1 MNNLYSQIK
10 TTASDKPRAKT
21 NKRILLIDDE
31 PNSVVPSVFERKQCH
46 VAHCDCV
53 RKAWNC
59 VYPQRPD
66 VVVFRLRNYN
76 EKTLADLHECRALAG
91 SVPIVIVTSL
101 SLDGDLVKTLS
112 RGTAAVIADC
122 SEASIAT
129 ETLRRLQF
137 WTPSQ

>member
-10 TTASDKPRAKT
+10 ARGTDKPRAKT

-31 PNSVVPSVFERKQCH
+31 PNSAVPSVFARKQCH
-46 VAHCDCV
+46 VVHCDCV

-66 VVVFRLRNYN
+66 VVVFWLRNCG
-76 EKTLADLHECRALAG
+76 EKALADLHECRALAG
-91 SVPIVIVTSL
+91 SVPVVIATSL
-101 SLDGDLVKTLS
+101 SLDGDLLKTLS

-129 ETLRRLQF
+129 ETLRRLQL
-137 WTPSQ
+137 WTISH

>member
-1 MNNLYSQIK
+1 MNELYSQIK
-10 TTASDKPRAKT
+10 TKGTDKPRAKT
-21 NKRILLIDDE
+21 NKRVLLIDDE
-31 PNSVVPSVFERKQCH
+31 PNSAVPSVFERKRCH
-46 VAHCDCV
+46 VLHCDCV

-66 VVVFRLRNYN
+66 VIVFRLRDYN
-76 EKTLADLHECRALAG
+76 EKALADMHECRALAG

-101 SLDGDLVKTLS
+101 SLDGDLLKMLS

-137 WTPSQ
+137 WTISH

>member
-1 MNNLYSQIK
+1 MDNLYSQIK
-10 TTASDKPRAKT
+10 TRGSHERRAKT

-31 PNSVVPSVFERKQCH
+31 PNSAVPSVFERKQCH
-46 VAHCDCV
+46 VNHCDSV

-66 VVVFRLRNYN
+66 VIVFRLRSFN
-76 EKTLADLHECRALAG
+76 EKALADLHECRALAG

-101 SLDGDLVKTLS
+101 SLDGDLLKKLS

-137 WTPSQ
+137 WTIIH